1 MFREFPEIYRDMAK
15 TDLIPRWRVILAATL
30 AAIAVAACTTTT
42 TQTFRRNPDSVVE
55 AAFIASDADFSRYER
70 LTGAEMG
77 IFFPSSTSIPE
88 EDLDR
93 MRMIFRTSFLAELG
107 DYDVVEQSGP
117 GTMLVEASLIDLRAA
132 TYGDIP
138 SLRREVRE
146 IAKPGSLVFLME
158 LKDSV
163 SGRVLAR
170 AADTSRNPT
179 IGSDALD
186 ASEWAAVETAA
197 GHWAALFRQFLDQNL
212 DT

>member
-1 MFREFPEIYRDMAK
+1 MANP
-15 TDLIPRWRVILAATL
+15 DPNPRWRLSLAVTL
-30 AAIAVAACTTTT
+30 AAIGITACTTTT

-88 EDLDR
+88 DDLDR
-93 MRMIFRTSFLAELG
+93 MRAIFRTRFLAELS

-132 TYGDIP
+132 TYSDIP

-146 IAKPGSLVFLME
+146 IANPGSLVFLME

-170 AADTSRNPT
+170 AADTSRNPS
-179 IGSDALD
+179 IGSDELD

-197 GHWAALFRQFLDQNL
+197 SHWAMLFRQFLDQNL
-212 DT
+212 GS

>member
-1 MFREFPEIYRDMAK
+1 MANP
-15 TDLIPRWRVILAATL
+15 DPNPHWRLSLAATL
-30 AAIAVAACTTTT
+30 AAIAVTACTTTT
-42 TQTFRRNPDSVVE
+42 TQTFRRSPDSVVE

-93 MRMIFRTSFLAELG
+93 MRTIFRTRFLAELTE
-107 DYDVVEQSGP
+107 YDVVEQSGP

-132 TYGDIP
+132 TYSDIP

-158 LKDSV
+158 MKDSV
-163 SGRVLAR
+163 SGQVLAR

-197 GHWAALFRQFLDQNL
+197 GHWAMLFRQFLDQNL
-212 DT
+212 GS

>member
-1 MFREFPEIYRDMAK
+1 MANP
-15 TDLIPRWRVILAATL
+15 DSNPRWRLSLAVTL
-30 AAIAVAACTTTT
+30 AAIGITACTTTT

-88 EDLDR
+88 DDLDR
-93 MRMIFRTSFLAELG
+93 MRAIFRTSFLAELS

-132 TYGDIP
+132 TYSDIP

-158 LKDSV
+158 MKDSV
-163 SGRVLAR
+163 SGQVLAR
-170 AADTSRNPT
+170 AADTSSNPR
-179 IGSDALD
+179 IGSDKLD

-197 GHWAALFRQFLDQNL
+197 GHWAMLFRQFLDQNL
-212 DT
+212 GS